1 MATKKRE
8 KLVHSVSP
16 MAAQKIVLLGLVA
29 LKIPRVH
36 GATPRYGSLMPPGQ
50 FEPARVLLPQGAA
63 DRPFVDDHRWP

>member
-29 LKIPRVH
+29 LKIPRVL
-36 GATPRYGSLMPPGQ
+36 GVTPRYGSL
-50 FEPARVLLPQGAA
+50 RVLLPQGAA